1 MALFSVWDWNKN
13 LYRVYADSAPV
24 SVGVDPQPPRPRS
37 VPLLGAIPYEHAKV
51 LPPATR
57 FMGLSH
63 VPRGEVVREAA
74 SVREL
79 LGLGGES
86 GSRTLWGTVV
96 VAAVAATAGYFL
108 GWSRRQ

>member
-1 MALFSVWDWNKN
+1 MALYSVWDWNKN
-13 LYRVYADSAPV
+13 LYRVYADAVPV

-51 LPPATR
+51 LPSATR

-79 LGLGGES
+79 LGLGGEP
-86 GSRTLWGTVV
+86 GSNSVWTLAAIAVTGLVV
-96 VAAVAATAGYFL
+96 GYVAG
-108 GWSRRQ
+108 RMRQ